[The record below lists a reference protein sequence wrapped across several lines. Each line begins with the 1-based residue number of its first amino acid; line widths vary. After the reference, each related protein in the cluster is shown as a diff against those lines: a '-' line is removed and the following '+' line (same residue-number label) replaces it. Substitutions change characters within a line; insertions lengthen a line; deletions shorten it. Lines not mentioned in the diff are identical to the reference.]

1 MKGVD
6 RACAA
11 VGVFMWGRRSIS
23 TSCAQLPPF
32 LRPLYVLWFFVF
44 SPHVLPRD
52 PVSANLFVRAV
63 DSAVL
68 STIGSYASIRGNDF
82 PDASS
87 LIVFAS
93 STAFV
98 VPLRKASTSTSDM
111 YVFFYAVRSAAV
123 AGPMQELHRVDCDE
137 VDTRNVQKGN
147 DSP

>member
-1 MKGVD
+1 
-6 RACAA
+6 
-11 VGVFMWGRRSIS
+11 MWSRRCLHVRQAISIS
-23 TSCAQLPPF
+23 CLFPSSLCT
-32 LRPLYVLWFFVF
+32 VLLFVF
-44 SPHVLPRD
+44 SLALPRD

-98 VPLRKASTSTSDM
+98 VPLRKASMHVGAAFSLPSHIPVLLLSLFCGSRFARAVGAVKACVSGP
-111 YVFFYAVRSAAV
+111 VFLPVWLF
-123 AGPMQELHRVDCDE
+123 
-137 VDTRNVQKGN
+137 
-147 DSP
+147 